1 VLFGGVE
8 VSCHVRK
15 ARFARADGRITDLD
29 KANIGRLLAEA
40 LTADVEAV
48 LADQAGLVGADA
60 AV

>member
-1 VLFGGVE
+1 MLFGEVE